1 MTNIPSGF
9 SPHAR
14 KSPVTDPWQPLYART
29 DQGVYELG
37 FILDTCHCNGR
48 GLLHGGVI
56 AALADNA
63 MGLSLGMA
71 RLQQGQAEAGKAQ
84 AVSGIV
90 TTSLQVDYIERAQ
103 IGQWIS
109 IVPRV
114 VTASRRTGLT
124 DALIYADNIL
134 IARAHASFK
143 VLISETDT

>member
-71 RLQQGQAEAGKAQ
+71 RLKNDPGEAEKAQ

-90 TTSLQVDYIERAQ
+90 TTSLQVDYVERAQ

-124 DALIYADNIL
+124 DALIYADNTL

-143 VLISETDT
+143 VLFSETDT

>member
-1 MTNIPSGF
+1 MSDIPSGF
-9 SPHAR
+9 TPHAR

-37 FILDTCHCNGR
+37 FMLDTCHCNGR

-71 RLQQGQAEAGKAQ
+71 RLSRGEAKEGRPQ

-90 TTSLQVDYIERAQ
+90 TTSLHVDYVDIAQ

-114 VTASRRTGLT
+114 VTASRRTGLI
-124 DALIYADNIL
+124 DALIYANDTL
-134 IARAHASFK
+134 IARANATFK
-143 VLISETDT
+143 VLISET

>member
-1 MTNIPSGF
+1 MSDIPSGF
-9 SPHAR
+9 ITHTR

-71 RLQQGQAEAGKAQ
+71 RLKSDQMKDGETQ

-90 TTSLQVDYIERAQ
+90 TTSLHVDYVDRAQ

-114 VTASRRTGLT
+114 VTASRRTGLI
-124 DALIYADNIL
+124 DALIYADDTL
-134 IARAHASFK
+134 IARANATFK
-143 VLISETDT
+143 VLISET

>member
-1 MTNIPSGF
+1 MSDIPSGF
-9 SPHAR
+9 TPHTR

-29 DQGVYELG
+29 DKGVYELG

-71 RLQQGQAEAGKAQ
+71 RLKGDKANESKAQ

-90 TTSLQVDYIERAQ
+90 TTALHVDYVDIAQ

-114 VTASRRTGLT
+114 VTASRRTGLI
-124 DALIYADNIL
+124 DALIYADDTL
-134 IARAHASFK
+134 IARASATFK
-143 VLISETDT
+143 VLISEK

>member
-1 MTNIPSGF
+1 MSDIPSGF
-9 SPHAR
+9 TPHTR

-29 DQGVYELG
+29 EKGIYELG
-37 FILDTCHCNGR
+37 FFLDTCHCNGR

-71 RLQQGQAEAGKAQ
+71 RLKGAEAKEGKAQ

-90 TTSLQVDYIERAQ
+90 TTSLHVDYVDIAQ

-114 VTASRRTGLT
+114 VTASKRTGLI
-124 DALIYADNIL
+124 DALIYADDTL
-134 IARAHASFK
+134 IARASASFK
-143 VLISETDT
+143 VLISET

>member
-1 MTNIPSGF
+1 MADIPPGF
-9 SPHAR
+9 TPHTR

-29 DQGVYELG
+29 DHGVYELG

-71 RLQQGQAEAGKAQ
+71 RLKGGESKDGKAS

-90 TTSLQVDYIERAQ
+90 TTSLHVDYVDIAQ
-103 IGQWIS
+103 IGQWVS

-114 VTASRRTGLT
+114 VTASRRTGLI
-124 DALIYADNIL
+124 DALIYADDTL
-134 IARAHASFK
+134 IARANASFK
-143 VLISETDT
+143 VLISET

>member
-63 MGLSLGMA
+63 MGLSLGIA
-71 RLQQGQAEAGKAQ
+71 RLKTDPGEAGKAQ

-90 TTSLQVDYIERAQ
+90 TTSLQVDYVERAQ

-124 DALIYADNIL
+124 DALIYADNTL